1 MKWLYLCLVSLYTFS
16 LFASEL
22 VIQPNAT
29 YGHLKLELDRPIDTS
44 TYLYVKFALE
54 KFRKEKAAFVVLELN
69 TPGGE
74 VFAAKKIA
82 HLLHESDALYHTP
95 VVAYINHWAL
105 SAGALL
111 AYSCRYIAISP
122 SASMGAAEPV
132 MMKGESMESA
142 PEKIRSAL
150 RAEFAN
156 TAALFGRNPLLAE
169 AMVDQDLLLVRRE
182 GSFVSLPEEES
193 IRPNDEIVSPKGKL
207 LTLNAKQIEEFGLSQ
222 FQVPVSEKGL
232 FSIPPFHELSN
243 GSAIAFSDWKIDFFA
258 FLSHPA
264 VLSLLSMGLMLGL
277 YLESHASG
285 HGVGALIAGV
295 CLALLLLAHSAD
307 AAIQSLDVILII
319 LGLLLIGLE
328 IALFSTGGIF
338 YFLGALFL
346 FGGLFTLG
354 LPNLGPVHF
363 DFSMEK
369 WNLAAFAFYQTL
381 GWFCATLTGAL
392 LLGIFTHKYRLSL
405 FKRFVLEEPFNLPV
419 PSPAWPSLG
428 SLGEAATACRPS
440 GKVLVQGELFEACTE
455 MGFID
460 KGENVKI
467 VGIDNGRL
475 VIRPLD

>member
-1 MKWLYLCLVSLYTFS
+1 MKWLYLLLASLQAFS

-22 VIQPNAT
+22 TIQPAST

-54 KFRKEKAAFVVLELN
+54 KFREEKASFVLLELN

-82 HLLHESDALYHTP
+82 HLLFESDALYHMP

-122 SASMGAAEPV
+122 SASMGAAEPIT
-132 MMKGESMESA
+132 MKGDAMESA

-156 TAALFGRNPLLAE
+156 AAALFGRDPLLAE
-169 AMVDQDLLLVRRE
+169 AMVDQDMLLVRRE
-182 GSFVSLPEEES
+182 GKFLSLSPEEKAE
-193 IRPNDEIVSPKGKL
+193 IGDEVISPKGKL

-222 FQVPVSEKGL
+222 FQAPVSQQGL
-232 FSIPPFHELSN
+232 LAISPFNELSS
-243 GSAIAFSDWKIDFFA
+243 SAAIDFSDWKIDFFA

-277 YLESHASG
+277 YLEANAPG

-295 CLALLLLAHSAD
+295 SLALLLLSHSAD
-307 AAIQSLDVILII
+307 AAIQSLDVILIVS
-319 LGLLLIGLE
+319 GLLLIGLE
-328 IALFSTGGIF
+328 IALFSTGGFF
-338 YFLGALFL
+338 YFLGAVFL
-346 FGGLFTLG
+346 LGGLFALG
-354 LPNLGPVHF
+354 LPNLGLMEF
-363 DFSMEK
+363 DFSMDK

-381 GWFCATLTGAL
+381 GWFCATFCGAL
-392 LLGIFTHKYRLSL
+392 LLCLLTHKYRLSL
-405 FKRFVLEEPFNLPV
+405 FSRFILEEAP
-419 PSPAWPSLG
+419 PSPSFSPSLPSLG
-428 SLGEAATACRPS
+428 TLGEAAASCRPS
-440 GKVLVQGELFEACTE
+440 GMVQVDGELFEACTE
-455 MGFID
+455 IGFID
-460 KGENVKI
+460 KGESVKI